1 MINLRNNFSDLYLED
16 ALPALDFVVQDQ
28 FERFAPFYEK
38 IFNVR
43 EMRGSIAQSTQVSG
57 YRPAA
62 IVGESEEI
70 PMQRRYQGFDKT
82 YLAVKLGILCGQ
94 SQELIDDAE
103 FEVMADNAR
112 QLSDAVMESI
122 HIAVADVLNS
132 GLPGGTVGPDG
143 KTLFATDH
151 PLVAAGTG
159 TDSNLLGTPA
169 DLDSTSLKA
178 LITLL
183 RAQKD
188 MAGKKM
194 HIKPRYLIV
203 PKELEFTAVE
213 LLQSEMLVNTSND
226 SVNAVNSIKSLYGI
240 EPVVNDHLVDE
251 DAFFVAGDKANHKL
265 MFYWRKRPELATD
278 YDFRTET
285 ALQKITCRYAVGY
298 SDWRGLVGTQG
309 AG

>member
-1 MINLRNNFSDLYLED
+1 MSILLRNNLPDLLLEE

-43 EMRGSIAQSTQVSG
+43 EMRTSIAQSTQVSG

-62 IVGESEEI
+62 LVGESEEI
-70 PMQRRYQGFDKT
+70 PMQRRYEGFSKT

-94 SQELIDDAE
+94 SQELIDDLE
-103 FEVMADNAR
+103 YDVMADNAR
-112 QLSDAVMESI
+112 QLADAVMESI
-122 HIAVADVLNS
+122 HISVADIFNS
-132 GLPGGTVGPDG
+132 GFTTTGPDG
-143 KTLFATDH
+143 QPLFSASH
-151 PLVAAGTG
+151 PLVSAGAGTA
-159 TDSNLLGTPA
+159 SNLLGTAA

-178 LITLL
+178 MITLL
-183 RAQKD
+183 RSQVD

-194 HIKPRYLIV
+194 HVKPKFLIV

-240 EPVVNDHLVDE
+240 EPVVNDWLTDE
-251 DAFFVAGDKANHKL
+251 DAFFVAADKPNHKL
-265 MFYWRKRPELATD
+265 TYYWRKKPEISTD

-285 ALQKITCRYAVGY
+285 ALQKISARFAVGY
-298 SDWRGLVGTQG
+298 SDWRGIVGTTG
-309 AG
+309 TPA